1 MNAMPTDS
9 PCVWHWLWLTDS
21 GLALRVGIGVAIF
34 VVLAVVDLARKGRR
48 ATRWKEYLF
57 LFTATA
63 VVMLYGLANDMVTA
77 TISPRYFLEHEA
89 LPLDTPSVRPVA
101 AAVALRATW
110 TAGLIFGVAL
120 LLANNPSE
128 RLPRLPYRRMYAKL
142 LYPALPAAMLA
153 FLLGLASWGGCFDA
167 ILKAI
172 GLLGPRSLKCVF
184 CAHIGAGIGGFLG
197 GLAAVLAVVRERW
210 RLANVLHAHPH

>member
-1 MNAMPTDS
+1 MSHDTPNL
-9 PCVWHWLWLTDS
+9 WRWLWLTDA

-34 VVLAVVDLARKGRR
+34 VVLAVVDLARKGRQ

-63 VVMLYGLANDMVTA
+63 VVMLYGLANDMVTV
-77 TISPRYFLEHEA
+77 TISPQYFLEHEG
-89 LPLDTPSVRPVA
+89 LPLDTLGARSIA
-101 AAVALRATW
+101 ALVALRATW
-110 TAGLIFGVAL
+110 TAGLILGVAL

-128 RLPRLPYRRMYAKL
+128 RLPRLPHRRMYPKL

-167 ILKAI
+167 IL
-172 GLLGPRSLKCVF
+172 
-184 CAHIGAGIGGFLG
+184 
-197 GLAAVLAVVRERW
+197 
-210 RLANVLHAHPH
+210 